1 MYVEMHAMVL
11 FFVYCFQTHGNSKVQ
26 STNEGIMDD
35 GNGLCDKA

>member
-11 FFVYCFQTHGNSKVQ
+11 FFVYCFQTHGNSEVQ
-26 STNEGIMDD
+26 STMDD